1 MMNAPALI
9 ASSELADIVDRA
21 RQLLDEGDVAKA
33 LSLSSVAYDQ
43 AKAAGDSGA
52 RVKASR
58 ELVDKARRMQA
69 DALTIESMCY
79 VAMADAVD
87 AAQANG
93 QLARQGRPLE
103 KVQGLDVFTLEDV
116 GIDKRRLSEARK
128 LRDAVRE
135 EPDFVSHVVEARMAE
150 GLSPTRGSIAHAIGT
165 RSASNEEKGD
175 QLYETPAEAT
185 KTLLALESFSAT
197 FKEPFVG
204 RAAILR
210 VMEAAGYDGV
220 IADLRDREIATRHGE
235 LQGVGDFLLSE
246 PGETEGMDI
255 VTNPPYGDAA
265 NDCLA
270 HALRVHKPRKMA
282 ALLNLNFMCGFDDPD
297 RVFVMDENPPSR
309 VYLFTRRLPMMHRDG
324 WDGPK
329 SSSQMNTAW
338 FVWER
343 NDDGSYG
350 NGRGSWESIRVNWA
364 DYQDAEA
371 LPPGAGGHV
380 APMLFRQPDD
390 EFARETVRK
399 TVDERVEDERA
410 RALVWIADQETFD
423 AGALRRGIGVRPST
437 ADALIVSLNCGLLI
451 ETDDG
456 MAWRITEAGWLALK
470 ACAGA
475 LVGLAAIDAVEA
487 GKAVAA

>member
-1 MMNAPALI
+1 MNVPAL
-9 ASSELADIVDRA
+9 ASSSQELADIVDRA
-21 RQLLDEGDVAKA
+21 RKLLDEGDVAKA

-43 AKAAGDSGA
+43 AKAAGDSA
-52 RVKASR
+52 SRVKASR

-87 AAQANG
+87 AAQAKG
-93 QLARQGRPLE
+93 ELSRGGRPKTVGHE
-103 KVQGLDVFTLEDV
+103 NAFTIEQIGLDRQQVHH
-116 GIDKRRLSEARK
+116 ARK

-135 EPDFVSHVVEARMAE
+135 EPDFVERFVEARLEE
-150 GLSPTRGSIAHAIGT
+150 GFEPTRRSIRHAIGT
-165 RSASNEEKGD
+165 RSASKEDKGD

-185 KTLLALESFSAT
+185 RALLALESFSAT

-210 VMEAAGYDGV
+210 VMEDAGYDAV
-220 IADLRDREIATRHGE
+220 ISDLRDREITTKHGE

-255 VTNPPYGDAA
+255 VTNPPYGDDA
-265 NDCLA
+265 NRCLA
-270 HALRVHKPRKMA
+270 HALRVHRPRKMA

-297 RVFVMDENPPSR
+297 RRFIMDENPPAR
-309 VYLFTRRLPMMHRDG
+309 VYVFTRRLPMMHRDG

-329 SSSQMNTAW
+329 STSQMNTAW
-338 FVWER
+338 FVWEM

-350 NGRGSWESIRVNWA
+350 GGRGCWETIRIDWKNFEGR
-364 DYQDAEA
+364 EA

-380 APMLFRQPDD
+380 APMVFRTPDD

-399 TVDERVEDERA
+399 TLDERVEEDFTRA
-410 RALVWIADQETFD
+410 FEWMRDRWPEPFDLSTFRK
-423 AGALRRGIGVRPST
+423 GMGLREST
-437 ADALIVSLNCGLLI
+437 AAALLDAFHVNGLV
-451 ETDDG
+451 EPDG
-456 MAWRITEAGWLALK
+456 QGMWMPSGAGISMMAT
-470 ACAGA
+470 
-475 LVGLAAIDAVEA
+475 VGAVEAVKSWRA